1 MKRVLFL
8 SFAAALLASL
18 LASCSPLRVAMNS
31 TDKKGVR
38 TVCTSDVDLF
48 GTFEIALGYKAEKTD
63 TLMGIL
69 ITCLKKSDHGV
80 FQKNDLLHL
89 RLADGSEM
97 ELVNLYDKEFDKDV
111 STEYSNDV
119 YYQNRLAYAY
129 SPLYDDIYI
138 TPVTVRTWVPRVY
151 TRTTTKS
158 FALYF
163 VTKKQLVDIMEK
175 GVVKCRIEIEDEDCD
190 MPDPGR
196 FGSRVSEL
204 YDFLMKIQPNKRS
217 KF

>member
-1 MKRVLFL
+1 MKKVIIL
-8 SFAAALLASL
+8 SFAAAMLSMLF
-18 LASCSPLRVAMNS
+18 ASCSPLRVAMNS

-38 TVCTSDVDLF
+38 TVCTSDIDLF
-48 GTFEIALGYKAEKTD
+48 GSFEIALGYKAEKTD

-80 FQKNDLLHL
+80 FQKDDLLHL
-89 RLADGSEM
+89 RLNDGSEI
-97 ELVNLYDKEFDKDV
+97 ELANLYEREFDKDV
-111 STEYSNDV
+111 STEYTDDI

-129 SPLYDDIYI
+129 NPFYDAVYL

-163 VTKKQLVDIMEK
+163 VTKKQLMDIMEK
-175 GVVKCRIEIEDEDCD
+175 GVVKCRVEIEDEDCD
-190 MPDPGR
+190 MPYPEHFAAR
-196 FGSRVSEL
+196 ISEL
-204 YDFLMKIQPNKRS
+204 YDFLMQIQPVQRS